1 MREIRTSGLMSGE
14 GKRNALKRNRAL
26 PRTLQVAPGITAMDA
41 SGHTPGQCVFVIAQ
55 GNGKLLF
62 QADVTNLPDLF
73 LRNPDWHV
81 MFDHEP
87 EKAVATRRRIHDMAA
102 AEKLLVHGFHYPF
115 PALGYSEKSGN
126 GYRMVPVAWN
136 PTL

>member
-1 MREIRTSGLMSGE
+1 M
-14 GKRNALKRNRAL
+14 
-26 PRTLQVAPGITAMDA
+26 APGITAMDA

-55 GNGKLLF
+55 GNGKLS
-62 QADVTNLPDLF
+62 
-73 LRNPDWHV
+73 
-81 MFDHEP
+81 
-87 EKAVATRRRIHDMAA
+87 
-102 AEKLLVHGFHYPF
+102 F